1 MGLCSRLCKSHHS
14 HPLEFCTRCRLCIS
28 MQPIHAYIIHTA
40 RRLEVHR
47 PRPFNRGFRIS
58 LQQLC
63 LSSVHLMS
71 CQLDDIGCTKDEH
84 NFRRQ
89 SWNPHLKGRAL
100 EMHVSGVGPS
110 TIPSDPGCFLCDAPG
125 HLANHKSCGNC
136 AASNKSVMVLAN
148 LLH

>member
-40 RRLEVHR
+40 RRSEVHR
-47 PRPFNRGFRIS
+47 PRPFNRGFQIS

-84 NFRRQ
+84 NFGTLTYRVELWGCMFPVWDLQQ
-89 SWNPHLKGRAL
+89 SLLIPAVSFAMPLATWPTTKVAEIAPRA
-100 EMHVSGVGPS
+100 
-110 TIPSDPGCFLCDAPG
+110 I
-125 HLANHKSCGNC
+125 K
-136 AASNKSVMVLAN
+136 VLWY
-148 LLH
+148 